1 MAQETDSDIQRVWL
15 CEGCGEACTGDMC
28 MKCGRDRSP
37 STPYAP
43 DPSSYLGIIG
53 APRTVMAGK
62 WLLLVILSVL
72 AVQFFVGQVF
82 RDSKGP
88 VLTAP
93 QKQGPSEL
101 PR

>member
-1 MAQETDSDIQRVWL
+1 
-15 CEGCGEACTGDMC
+15 
-28 MKCGRDRSP
+28 
-37 STPYAP
+37 
-43 DPSSYLGIIG
+43 
-53 APRTVMAGK
+53 MAGK

-93 QKQGPSEL
+93 QKQRPSEL